1 LAAAKK
7 LSGKSEKSGEFAGF
21 GGGGGDVLPVE
32 AMEFEDVDVS
42 VDSLL
47 LLVLSFMGSFL
58 RNSPRQSL
66 TIPVGG

>member
-1 LAAAKK
+1 
-7 LSGKSEKSGEFAGF
+7 
-21 GGGGGDVLPVE
+21 LPVE

-66 TIPVGG
+66 AIPVGG